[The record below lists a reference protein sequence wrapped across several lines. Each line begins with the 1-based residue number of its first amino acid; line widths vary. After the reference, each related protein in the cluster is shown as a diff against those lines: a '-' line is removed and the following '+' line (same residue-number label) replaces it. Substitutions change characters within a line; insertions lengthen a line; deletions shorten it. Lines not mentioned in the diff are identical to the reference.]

1 MKNTPYSVMV
11 WCKGRN
17 PIVGETTYRL
27 SQAKKRLRFESQQ
40 NDGRIVDIVTAN
52 GVIIASNLPERVTLN
67 EGRE

>member
-27 SQAKKRLRFESQQ
+27 SQARKRLRYESSQ
-40 NDGRIVDIVTAN
+40 NDGRIVDIVTAG
-52 GVIIASNLPERVTLN
+52 GVIIESNIPDRVKK
-67 EGRE
+67 EE